1 MERSSR
7 EWDVSKE
14 LEGGSYYIKIM
25 FNKHQEKERPN
36 LTGQPRVRKYFKHL
50 LKHQEDI

>member
-14 LEGGSYYIKIM
+14 LEGGSHYMHKDTDTVQD
-25 FNKHQEKERPN
+25 K
-36 LTGQPRVRKYFKHL
+36 PRKRKTKSDWAA
-50 LKHQEDI
+50 KS